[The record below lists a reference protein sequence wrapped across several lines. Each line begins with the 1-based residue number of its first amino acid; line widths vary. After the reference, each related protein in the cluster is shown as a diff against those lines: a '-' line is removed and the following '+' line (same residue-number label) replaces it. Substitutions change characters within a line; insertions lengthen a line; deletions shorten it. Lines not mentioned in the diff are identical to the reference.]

1 MRKKVLVF
9 AVVALISGVLFSQEY
24 QGKGRIFGHVYDE
37 GGKPV
42 EGVKVKLWHVPTNS
56 GFETATEKD
65 GKWVGFGIRSGAWN
79 IDFTKTGFV
88 PKGIS
93 YTVNEFG
100 KNPEIKVTLKKAE
113 GLSVT
118 DEMKSALAGANAL
131 FDENKFPEALSAYQA
146 LLVQYPDFYLLWK
159 NIGNCHFAMEK
170 YDKAE
175 EAYANILAK
184 DPANSEAMLLIGN
197 TYTNRGQPD
206 KALEWYG
213 KIQFDKIS
221 DPTVLYNIGTNF
233 YNMSKFEDAAR
244 YYGRA
249 VELQADSADALYQ
262 LGLTYISLQ
271 KNDEAVATFERY
283 LKIDPDSPRS
293 AQVKSFIDTLR
304 KK

>member
-1 MRKKVLVF
+1 MRKAILGF
-9 AVVALISGVLFSQEY
+9 AVVALITGFLFSQEY

-42 EGVKVKLWHVPTNS
+42 DGVKVKLLHVPTNG

-79 IDFTKTGFV
+79 IDFTKIGFV

-100 KNPEIKVTLKKAE
+100 KNPEIRVTLKKAE

-131 FDENKFPEALSAYQA
+131 FDERKFLEALAAYQA
-146 LLVQYPDFYLLWK
+146 LLAQYPDFYLLSK
-159 NIGNCHFAMEK
+159 NIGNCYFAMEQ

-197 TYTNRGQPD
+197 TYTNRDQRE

-213 KIQFDKIS
+213 KIQFDKIN

-233 YNMSKFEDAAR
+233 YNMSRFEDAAK

-249 VELQADSADALYQ
+249 VELQADSVDALYQ
-262 LGLTYISLQ
+262 LGLTFISLQ
-271 KNDEAVATFERY
+271 KNDEAVATFEKY
-283 LKIDPDSPRS
+283 LKLDHDSPRS